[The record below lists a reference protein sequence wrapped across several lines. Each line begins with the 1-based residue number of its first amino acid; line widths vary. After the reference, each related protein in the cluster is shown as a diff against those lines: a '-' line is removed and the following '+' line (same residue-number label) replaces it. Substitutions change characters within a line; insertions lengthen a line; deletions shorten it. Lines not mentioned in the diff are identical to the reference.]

1 MADRVEPE
9 DTVPEEIDGYLYYVR
24 FVEDG
29 QFPVYCRRKA
39 DSSNAPEE
47 VTLPKPKR
55 RLHSY
60 SSILAFP
67 NCIENILYECRYWWT
82 RIRKL

>member
-47 VTLPKPKR
+47 VILSER
-55 RLHSY
+55 RKLR

-67 NCIENILYECRYWWT
+67 NCIKYILYECRYWWT
-82 RIRKL
+82 RTRKR